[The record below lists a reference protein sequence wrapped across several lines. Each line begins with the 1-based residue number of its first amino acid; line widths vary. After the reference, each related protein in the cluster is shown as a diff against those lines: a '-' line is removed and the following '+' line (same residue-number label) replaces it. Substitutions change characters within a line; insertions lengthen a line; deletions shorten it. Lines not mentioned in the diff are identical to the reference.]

1 MRQTLIKLAFIA
13 TLAGCG
19 GTGPAG
25 PPGATG
31 ATGATGSGYD
41 ASRDDIECRSTT
53 VPVSTVYVMAGCSS
67 VDDVPVSGGC
77 SLSSASADVK
87 LVIDTPIGWES
98 SRTQV
103 AGWSCAW
110 EPDGQGNVDAVE
122 ATATMCCIKHA

>member
-1 MRQTLIKLAFIA
+1 MKQTLIKLAFIV
-13 TLAGCG
+13 TFAGCG

-53 VPVSTVYVMAGCSS
+53 LPVDNVYVSAYCSN

-77 SLSSASADVK
+77 SLPPGGAGVRLVTDTAVSWEASK
-87 LVIDTPIGWES
+87 
-98 SRTQV
+98 TQA

-110 EPDGQGNVDAVE
+110 EPDGVGFNGAVE
-122 ATATMCCIKHA
+122 ATATICCIKHP